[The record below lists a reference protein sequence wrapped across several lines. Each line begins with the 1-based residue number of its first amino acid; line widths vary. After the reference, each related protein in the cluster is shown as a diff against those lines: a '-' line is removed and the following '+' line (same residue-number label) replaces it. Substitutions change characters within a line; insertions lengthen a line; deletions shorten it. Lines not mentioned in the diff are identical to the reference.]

1 MNEHL
6 FDPATPAPNKERPF
20 LPRIND
26 GGILGRLGESEVAR
40 LRQQLEMECI
50 AMQQGLT
57 GYAVT
62 ARHEIIQRRYEAV
75 GHCQKQL
82 EQLVG
87 KEEAALITAETY
99 VKVIG

>member
-1 MNEHL
+1 MIY
-6 FDPATPAPNKERPF
+6 TSERKRCHF
-20 LPRIND
+20 LAAEGAKSIM
-26 GGILGRLGESEVAR
+26 GESEVAR

-62 ARHEIIQRRYEAV
+62 ARHEIIQRRYKAV

-87 KEEAALITAETY
+87 KEEAAFITAETY

>member
-1 MNEHL
+1 
-6 FDPATPAPNKERPF
+6 
-20 LPRIND
+20 
-26 GGILGRLGESEVAR
+26 
-40 LRQQLEMECI
+40 
-50 AMQQGLT
+50 MQQGLT

-62 ARHEIIQRRYEAV
+62 ARHEIIQKRYEAV

-87 KEEAALITAETY
+87 KEEAAFITAETY